1 MSTRHRYERGLDAQ
15 ISLRFWLER
24 QGFDPLHTA
33 ADPFEDDD
41 TLGLAVDYDGG
52 RWAA

>member
-1 MSTRHRYERGLDAQ
+1 MSIRHRYEHGLDSQ

-33 ADPFEDDD
+33 ADPIEDDD
-41 TLGLAVDYDGG
+41 TLGLAVDHDGG